1 MKSDKIL
8 IDNQGSGFAAAVEE
22 TRKVAMFRG
31 IDHKNTLQL
40 QLMTEEMLS
49 LIRSVTGEVQ
59 ATFWLETEDMNFD
72 LCLTTKTVMDSEKRY
87 MLLESASS
95 RKNEAA
101 GSFLGK
107 LRDAFQEAMAAEVSE
122 AEYQYKGD
130 SNEAF
135 NDVYDCRVDDPE
147 WDRYEQSILLRLA
160 DDVRISIKGKLVK
173 MTVSKKFG

>member
-8 IDNQGSGFAAAVEE
+8 IDNQGTGFAAAVEE
-22 TRKVAMFRG
+22 TRKVALFRG
-31 IDHKNTLQL
+31 INHKNTVQL

-49 LIRSVTGEVQ
+49 LIRSVTGEVE
-59 ATFWLETEDMNFD
+59 ATFWLETEGNSFD

-122 AEYQYKGD
+122 AEYQYREVPD
-130 SNEAF
+130 EAI
-135 NDVYDCRVDDPE
+135 NDIYNRCVDDPE

-160 DDVRISIKGKLVK
+160 DNVKISIKGKLVK
-173 MTVSKKFG
+173 MTVSKQFE